1 MVDRQK
7 CFEMQLLKLVFFQC
21 LFCIEAFDDNQR
33 SQGGSGNAPIILN
46 RKRGKK
52 WTQKTFLTTK
62 NLSSFGIPL
71 IDLKLVYVLMLCVKI
86 IFSLFLMRLYR
97 STITFYHT
105 FGINFSKQFCS
116 HLFLN
121 DLVFYFQ
128 NYIS

>member
-52 WTQKTFLTTK
+52 WTQKTF
-62 NLSSFGIPL
+62 
-71 IDLKLVYVLMLCVKI
+71 
-86 IFSLFLMRLYR
+86 
-97 STITFYHT
+97 
-105 FGINFSKQFCS
+105 
-116 HLFLN
+116 
-121 DLVFYFQ
+121 
-128 NYIS
+128 